1 MCGFMV
7 VAGLSMASTQSDDT
21 ECNHGLNL
29 SQRNTRL
36 MNILITGGLGF
47 IGHNVVAQLEAQ
59 GHHCIVTD
67 TKTTYG
73 IVPQAELDW
82 LIAERKKKIKTD
94 RIYTID
100 IADLE
105 GIAWLIQRH
114 QPDTII
120 HLASFPRQKVVNA
133 HPQWGSR
140 SMSEGLLNL
149 LEASSKNSV
158 CKFVYVSSSMVYGDF
173 NDNTGAGVTE
183 SHATNP
189 IGQYGIMKLA
199 GEWLTRDYTRSTGM
213 AHVIIRPSA
222 VYGPLDVED
231 RVVSKFLTMARRGGI
246 IQVNG
251 DNEALDFTYVEDAAR
266 GIAQAAVSDNTCNTT
281 YNITRGHARTL
292 KEAAQIAINLAGQ
305 GQMQINEADNNFPS
319 RGALNISRAQLDFGY
334 EPTLDIEQGFRTY
347 YEWLDNS
354 VYWSQ
359 KTV

>member
-1 MCGFMV
+1 
-7 VAGLSMASTQSDDT
+7 
-21 ECNHGLNL
+21 
-29 SQRNTRL
+29 